1 MLELNAVSIL
11 MVPVIIVIAA
21 GSVILISK
29 VGGKAAS
36 KNIRRMKGFSDNED
50 TDRREE

>member
-1 MLELNAVSIL
+1 MSGIVSIIT
-11 MVPVIIVIAA
+11 VPVIIAITG

-36 KNIRRMKGFSDNED
+36 KNIRHMKGTSED
-50 TDRREE
+50 TDRQEV